1 MEPPSDASVPAGHVV
16 VVGGGIAGLAAA
28 HRLVAAGV
36 RVTLLEATDRLGGK
50 LLPGEIEGVPVDLG
64 AESMLA
70 RRPEAVDLARA
81 VGLADRLQPPAT
93 SVRLPVDTRRAAS
106 DAQGPC
112 DGCPGRRR
120 RRSPGFSPPEG
131 LARIAQERDL
141 APAEVGDDVAVGAYV
156 ADRLGRE
163 VVDRLVEPLLGGV
176 YAGDAYRISMRA
188 AVPQL
193 FEAARTHASLLEG
206 VQDVQRQVA
215 ARQRSGPVFM
225 GIAGGVGTLPDAVA
239 DAVRA
244 AGGEILTETPVLGL
258 NRGTD
263 GWQVRTDQRVVTADA
278 VVLAAPAWAASA
290 LLAAESP
297 AASAELGRIEYASMA
312 LVTLAFRRRDLSL
325 PEGSGFLVPP
335 VDGHTIKASTFSS
348 QKWGWVD
355 EGSDDLF
362 VLRTSVGRYG
372 DEEHLHRDDS
382 ELVAVSLRDL
392 GEATG
397 LAARP
402 VATEVTRWIGGLPQ
416 YPVGHLTRVARIRDE
431 VAELPGLRVCGAA
444 YDGVGIPACIAD
456 GQRAADEILATPHPG
471 AGHRRRARENSP
483 MSAPEKIPN
492 AGKKA
497 KDLNEVIRYTL
508 WSVFKLRDVLPSDT
522 DRSAYAEEVQ
532 ELFDQLAAKDVT
544 VRGTYDLSG
553 LRADA
558 DLMIW
563 WHAET
568 ADELQDAYNLFRR
581 TRLGRALEPVW
592 SNMALHR
599 PAEFNKSHIPAFL
612 ADETPRNYVSR
623 LPLRALLR
631 LVPAARRG
639 PPQDARRPRQDG
651 PRLPRRARQH
661 RGVVLARRL
670 RMAARLRGGRAV
682 PHRRPDASS
691 ACLRGPHARPRGG
704 PVLHGPPQVGRRP
717 RGGTRLR
724 TRSTMKAGPAACG
737 PGLIDPE
744 DQTACGSFGCAAR
757 RSSDTGSGSGCGAH
771 DARRTGVSPRSR

>member
-28 HRLVAAGV
+28 HRLVTAGV

-70 RRPEAVDLARA
+70 RRPEATDLARA

-93 SVRLPVDTRRAAS
+93 SGASLWTRGALRPMPT
-106 DAQGPC
+106 GHVM
-112 DGCPGRRR
+112 GVPGAPEALAGLL
-120 RRSPGFSPPEG
+120 SPEG
-131 LARIAQERDL
+131 IARIAQERDL
-141 APAEVGDDVAVGAYV
+141 APAELGDDVAVGAYV

-456 GQRAADEILATPHPG
+456 GQRAADEILATP
-471 AGHRRRARENSP
+471 
-483 MSAPEKIPN
+483 
-492 AGKKA
+492 
-497 KDLNEVIRYTL
+497 TL
-508 WSVFKLRDVLPSDT
+508 
-522 DRSAYAEEVQ
+522 A
-532 ELFDQLAAKDVT
+532 
-544 VRGTYDLSG
+544 RGT
-553 LRADA
+553 
-558 DLMIW
+558 
-563 WHAET
+563 
-568 ADELQDAYNLFRR
+568 DE
-581 TRLGRALEPVW
+581 
-592 SNMALHR
+592 
-599 PAEFNKSHIPAFL
+599 
-612 ADETPRNYVSR
+612 
-623 LPLRALLR
+623 
-631 LVPAARRG
+631 
-639 PPQDARRPRQDG
+639 
-651 PRLPRRARQH
+651 
-661 RGVVLARRL
+661 
-670 RMAARLRGGRAV
+670 
-682 PHRRPDASS
+682 S
-691 ACLRGPHARPRGG
+691 AG
-704 PVLHGPPQVGRRP
+704 
-717 RGGTRLR
+717 
-724 TRSTMKAGPAACG
+724 
-737 PGLIDPE
+737 E
-744 DQTACGSFGCAAR
+744 
-757 RSSDTGSGSGCGAH
+757 
-771 DARRTGVSPRSR
+771 